1 MRTKLR
7 SKKGVTLTEVI
18 ITLVVSS
25 IFFVMVGSII
35 VAYRNVTN
43 TAINTTSATS
53 AATLVGNSFEKM
65 TNFCN
70 SSEDNHLY
78 YKRNADN
85 TFVFYVYQ
93 GDGTPTMDELNNN
106 PKYRIMEYTTSTLYY
121 TNSVTGLEIKVD
133 TNNLSGIR
141 YRVTNG
147 QILKISIL
155 DSEEYLIME
164 RTYRLYGSVQMVTGE

>member
-53 AATLVGNSFEKM
+53 AATLVSNSFEKM

-78 YKRNADN
+78 YKRNADD

-93 GDGTPTMDELNNN
+93 GNGTPTKEDLEKN
-106 PKYRIMEYTTSTLYY
+106 PKYRIMEYTKNNLYY

-133 TNNLSGIR
+133 TNNLEGIK
-141 YRVTNG
+141 YKVKNN
-147 QILKISIL
+147 QILNISIL
-155 DSEEYLIME
+155 DSEGYLIME
-164 RTYRLYGSVQMVTGE
+164 RTYRLYGEVQMITG

>member
-1 MRTKLR
+1 MHTKLR

-78 YKRNADN
+78 YKKDVDN
-85 TFVFYVYQ
+85 TFFFYVYQ
-93 GDGTPTMDELNNN
+93 GDNTPEDLLTNS
-106 PKYRIMEYTTSTLYY
+106 KYTIMKYTTSTLHY
-121 TNSVTGLEIKVD
+121 TNSKTELEIKVD
-133 TNNLSGIR
+133 TNNLGGIR
-141 YRVTNG
+141 FNVINK

-155 DSEEYLIME
+155 DSEQYLIME
-164 RTYRLYGSVQMVTGE
+164 RTYRFYNSVLKVN

>member
-53 AATLVGNSFEKM
+53 AATLVSNSFEKM

-78 YKRNADN
+78 YKRYTDDR
-85 TFVFYVYQ
+85 FIFYVYK
-93 GDGTPTMDELNNN
+93 GNGTPTEEDLVKN
-106 PKYRIMEYTTSTLYY
+106 PKYRIMEYTKSNLYY

-133 TNNLSGIR
+133 TNNLEGIK
-141 YRVTNG
+141 YRVTNK
-147 QILKISIL
+147 QILNISIL
-155 DSEEYLIME
+155 DSEGYLIME
-164 RTYRLYGSVQMVTGE
+164 RTYRLYGEVQMITG

>member
-1 MRTKLR
+1 MHTKLR

-78 YKRNADN
+78 YKKNDDN

-93 GDGTPTMDELNNN
+93 GNSTPEDLLTNS
-106 PKYRIMEYTTSTLYY
+106 KYRIMEYTTSTLYY
-121 TNSVTGLEIKVD
+121 TNSETGLEIKVD
-133 TNNLSGIR
+133 TNNLGGIR
-141 YRVTNG
+141 YNVINK

-155 DSEEYLIME
+155 DSEQYLIME
-164 RTYRLYGSVQMVTGE
+164 RTYRLYGSVQKVN

>member
-53 AATLVGNSFEKM
+53 AATLVSNSFEKM

-78 YKRNADN
+78 YKRNLSIKIRQ
-85 TFVFYVYQ
+85 YYL
-93 GDGTPTMDELNNN
+93 LN
-106 PKYRIMEYTTSTLYY
+106 I
-121 TNSVTGLEIKVD
+121 
-133 TNNLSGIR
+133 
-141 YRVTNG
+141 
-147 QILKISIL
+147 
-155 DSEEYLIME
+155 
-164 RTYRLYGSVQMVTGE
+164 

>member
-53 AATLVGNSFEKM
+53 AATLVSNSFEKM

-78 YKRNADN
+78 YKRNTEDD

-93 GDGTPTMDELNNN
+93 GNGTPTKEDLDTN
-106 PKYRIMEYTTSTLYY
+106 PKYRIMEYTKSNLYY

-133 TNNLSGIR
+133 TNNLEGIK
-141 YRVTNG
+141 YRVTNK
-147 QILKISIL
+147 QILNISIL
-155 DSEEYLIME
+155 DSEGYLIME
-164 RTYRLYGSVQMVTGE
+164 RTYRLYGEVQMITG

>member
-53 AATLVGNSFEKM
+53 AATLVSNSFEKM

-78 YKRNADN
+78 CKRYPDDR
-85 TFVFYVYQ
+85 FVFYVYQ
-93 GDGTPTMDELNNN
+93 RNETPTEQDLVTN
-106 PKYRIMEYTTSTLYY
+106 PEYKIME
-121 TNSVTGLEIKVD
+121 KKW
-133 TNNLSGIR
+133 LSCSKNKQNR
-141 YRVTNG
+141 PKKFS
-147 QILKISIL
+147 LF
-155 DSEEYLIME
+155 
-164 RTYRLYGSVQMVTGE
+164 

>member
-53 AATLVGNSFEKM
+53 AATLVSNSFEKM

-78 YKRNADN
+78 YKRNADD

-93 GDGTPTMDELNNN
+93 GNGTPTKEDLEGNEIEVNDGN
-106 PKYRIMEYTTSTLYY
+106 TFIQICPIDSKVVIEPGKPEVVETT
-121 TNSVTGLEIKVD
+121 NVVNE
-133 TNNLSGIR
+133 
-141 YRVTNG
+141 
-147 QILKISIL
+147 
-155 DSEEYLIME
+155 
-164 RTYRLYGSVQMVTGE
+164 

>member
-1 MRTKLR
+1 MGLFDILILQINKIKFGSYCKGERIMRTKLR

-53 AATLVGNSFEKM
+53 AATLVSNSFEKM

-78 YKRNADN
+78 YKRNPDD
-85 TFVFYVYQ
+85 TFVFSLYQ
-93 GDGTPTMDELNNN
+93 
-106 PKYRIMEYTTSTLYY
+106 
-121 TNSVTGLEIKVD
+121 V
-133 TNNLSGIR
+133 
-141 YRVTNG
+141 
-147 QILKISIL
+147 
-155 DSEEYLIME
+155 
-164 RTYRLYGSVQMVTGE
+164 

>member
-1 MRTKLR
+1 MHTKLR

-70 SSEDNHLY
+70 SSEDYHLY
-78 YKRNADN
+78 YEKNEDN
-85 TFVFYVYQ
+85 TFVFYVYK
-93 GDGTPTMDELNNN
+93 GDDTPTKGELEQNLE
-106 PKYRIMEYTTSTLYY
+106 YTIMKYTTSTLHY
-121 TNSVTGLEIKVD
+121 TNSETGLEIKVD
-133 TNNLSGIR
+133 TNNLGGIR
-141 YRVTNG
+141 FNVINK

-155 DSEEYLIME
+155 DSEQYLIME
-164 RTYRLYGSVQMVTGE
+164 RTYRFYDSVLKVK